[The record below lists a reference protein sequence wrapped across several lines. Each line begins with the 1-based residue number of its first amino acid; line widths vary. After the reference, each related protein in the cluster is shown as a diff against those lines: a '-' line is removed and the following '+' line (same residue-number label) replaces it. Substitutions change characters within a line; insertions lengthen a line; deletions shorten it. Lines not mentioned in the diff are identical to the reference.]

1 MKKTIIAMLLASM
14 IISGTAC
21 TNGST
26 GSGEDGSTTA
36 ATTVVTTADPATVPV
51 VITLDDI
58 NSVIKAAKAEYDSA
72 TAEITLSDK
81 TVLST
86 EVKDPGVSV
95 ETIENGTA
103 TYEQMSSYA
112 VYLAGV
118 RKLVADRL
126 KTAYTVGNTVDIGK
140 DDNGNELGT
149 FIFMDPAKAGYKN
162 AVDLIVAVSDKKNES
177 KTDAD
182 FVHVQNGTVSYFNNS
197 TSEAALL
204 YPAEEENAIL
214 MAIAAK
220 LNPDMLTE
228 KVTETSAVTE

>member
-1 MKKTIIAMLLASM
+1 MKKIIIAMLLASM
-14 IISGTAC
+14 LVSGTAC
-21 TNGST
+21 TGRNS
-26 GSGEDGSTTA
+26 GSGKESATM

-162 AVDLIVAVSDKKNES
+162 AVDLIVAVSDKKNEN
-177 KTDAD
+177 KPDAD

-197 TSEAALL
+197 TSEAVLL
-204 YPAEEENAIL
+204 YPAAEENAIL
-214 MAIAAK
+214 MAIAAT

-228 KVTETSAVTE
+228 KVTEPSAVTE